1 MGTLTRGDVR
11 TIVGE
16 LSEDRIVEIIGM
28 DTTSAELMEAMEWL
42 LADDVMGAE
51 LRKIRSGRVA
61 KIYEI
66 LLADQ
71 PEYNEQE
78 H

>member
-1 MGTLTRGDVR
+1 MNALTPDDIR

-16 LSEDRIVEIIGM
+16 LSEEGIAEIITMGA
-28 DTTSAELMEAMEWL
+28 TSAELMEAMEWL
-42 LADDVMGAE
+42 LADDALAAE
-51 LRKIRSGRVA
+51 RHKNPSRRVA
-61 KIYEI
+61 EIYEV

-71 PEYNEQE
+71 PEYNERE